1 MNLLIFPPAELLISP
16 LWSLHMARYI
26 FQMKTWDERTWIQ
39 AISPTS
45 FFKKP
50 QIMTFTSLV
59 VLQQILVQQCDQ
71 PRQVLKARN
80 SSHMSCLFHAIPT
93 AYNY

>member
-1 MNLLIFPPAELLISP
+1 MNLLILPPAELLMSP
-16 LWSLHMARYI
+16 LWSLHMAQYI

-39 AISPTS
+39 AISPIG

-50 QIMTFTSLV
+50 QNMTFHESV
-59 VLQQILVQQCDQ
+59 VLRQILVQQCDQ
-71 PRQVLKARN
+71 PGQVLKARK

-93 AYNY
+93 ADNY